1 MKFSAILLISL
12 ALAGCGG
19 HEEPAKKRPTATPM
33 AVTTATAEGSEWP
46 TVREAVGTV
55 RARVSGSVSS
65 RIMAYVREVRVNQG
79 DRVRAG
85 QLLITLDAKDLD
97 TSVRRAEEA
106 RREARSAE
114 AEVES
119 AIRAAKA
126 QFDLAEV
133 TFQRMKDLFDKKSIS
148 HQEFDEAR
156 ARLQLA
162 RANHDMA
169 VSRRRQLEA
178 KIEQAE
184 AAVGNASIMRG
195 YAEITAPFAGVVT
208 EKRVEPGNLAT
219 PGAPLLIIE
228 QTGSYRLEVPVDESL
243 LPSLRNGQRVEVK
256 LEALARSFEA
266 PVAEIV
272 PSVDPATRS
281 VMVKLDLP
289 GQTGLRTGM
298 SGRARF
304 PGAVSKVLALPASAV
319 RQQGS
324 LQFVFVADQGRA
336 RGRLV
341 TTGEHRGGMVR
352 ILSGLSEGD
361 SYIHPLPPTLIDGAP
376 VEVSR

>member
-1 MKFSAILLISL
+1 MKFSAFLLISL
-12 ALAGCGG
+12 TLVGCGR
-19 HEEPAKKRPTATPM
+19 EEPAKKQTAAATPM
-33 AVTTATAEGSEWP
+33 AVTTVTAEGSEWP

-55 RARVSGSVSS
+55 HARVSGSVSS

-79 DRVRAG
+79 DSVRAG
-85 QLLITLDAKDLD
+85 QLLITLDSKDLD
-97 TSVRRAEEA
+97 TTVRQAEEA
-106 RREARSAE
+106 QREARSAE

-126 QFDLAEV
+126 QLDLAEV
-133 TFQRMKDLFDKKSIS
+133 TFKRMKDLFDKKSIS
-148 HQEFDEAR
+148 HQEFDEAQ

-169 VSRRRQLEA
+169 VSRRKQLEA
-178 KIEQAE
+178 KIEQA
-184 AAVGNASIMRG
+184 AAGVRNASIMRG
-195 YAEITAPFAGVVT
+195 YSEITAPFSGVVT

-228 QTGSYRLEVPVDESL
+228 QAGSYRLEVPVDESM
-243 LPSLRNGQRVEVK
+243 LPSLRRGQRVDVE
-256 LEALARSFEA
+256 LEALDRALQA
-266 PVAEIV
+266 PIAEIV

-281 VMVKLDLP
+281 VTVKLDLP
-289 GQTGLRTGM
+289 GQGNLRSGM

-304 PGAVSKVLALPASAV
+304 PGAVSKVLAVPASAV

-324 LQFVFVADQGRA
+324 LQFVFVADQRHA

-341 TTGEHRGGMVR
+341 TTGEHRGGLVQ

-361 SYIHPLPPTLIDGAP
+361 AYIHPLPPTLADGAP

>member
-1 MKFSAILLISL
+1 MKFPAFLLISL
-12 ALAGCGG
+12 TLAGCGG

-33 AVTTATAEGSEWP
+33 AVTTVTAEGSEWP
-46 TVREAVGTV
+46 VVREAVGTV

-65 RIMAYVREVRVNQG
+65 RIMAYAREVRVNQG

-126 QFDLAEV
+126 QLDLAEV

-162 RANHDMA
+162 RANHDTA
-169 VSRRRQLEA
+169 VSRRGQLEA

-243 LPSLRNGQRVEVK
+243 LPSLRRGQRVEVE
-256 LEALARSFEA
+256 LDALSRALEA
-266 PVAEIV
+266 PVAEVV

-281 VMVKLDLP
+281 VTVKLDLP
-289 GQTGLRTGM
+289 GLTGLRTGM

-324 LQFVFVADQGRA
+324 LQFVFVADQGHA

-341 TTGEHRGGMVR
+341 TTGEHRGGLVR

>member
-1 MKFSAILLISL
+1 MKFPAFLLFSL
-12 ALAGCGG
+12 IFVGCGG
-19 HEEPAKKRPTATPM
+19 HEEPAKKQAAATPM
-33 AVTTATAEGSEWP
+33 AVTTVTAAASEWP
-46 TVREAVGTV
+46 TSREAVGTV

-79 DRVRAG
+79 DSVRAG
-85 QLLITLDAKDLD
+85 QLLITLDSKDLE
-97 TSVRRAEEA
+97 TSVRQAEEA
-106 RREARSAE
+106 QREARSAE

-119 AIRAAKA
+119 AIRAARA
-126 QFDLAEV
+126 QLDLAEV
-133 TFQRMKDLFDKKSIS
+133 TFKRMKDLFDKKSIS
-148 HQEFDEAR
+148 HQEFDEAQ

-169 VSRRRQLEA
+169 VSRRKQLEA
-178 KIEQAE
+178 KIEQE
-184 AAVGNASIMRG
+184 AAAVRNASIMRG
-195 YAEITAPFAGVVT
+195 YSEITAPFGGVVT

-228 QTGSYRLEVPVDESL
+228 QAGLYRLEVPVDESL
-243 LPSLRNGQRVEVK
+243 LPSLRRGQRVEVV
-256 LEALARSFEA
+256 LEALDRTLQA
-266 PVAEIV
+266 PIAEIV

-281 VMVKLDLP
+281 VTVKLDLP

-304 PGAVSKVLALPASAV
+304 PGAASKVLAAPASAV

-341 TTGEHRGGMVR
+341 TTGEHRGDMVQ

-361 SYIHPLPPTLIDGAP
+361 AYIHPLPPTLADGAP